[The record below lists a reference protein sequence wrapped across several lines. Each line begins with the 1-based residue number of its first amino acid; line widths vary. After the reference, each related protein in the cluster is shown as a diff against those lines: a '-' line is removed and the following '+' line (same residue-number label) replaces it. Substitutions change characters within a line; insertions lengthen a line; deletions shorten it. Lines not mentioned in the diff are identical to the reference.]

1 MITICFFFRN
11 FINHIQLYFR
21 SLQIEAPGFTPWFD
35 AWTKIYLQS
44 LPCVEHEFI
53 RHHLGCVFVVSSNT
67 KNDPM
72 EQIRN
77 LVIYNENSTFCV
89 LHSFYFVNSF
99 TYITGSITTQIP
111 TRAGKFKFVQQSVP
125 SIFQLQHIKILYIT
139 S

>member
-89 LHSFYFVNSF
+89 LHSYLFSKFF
-99 TYITGSITTQIP
+99 YITGSITTQIP
-111 TRAGKFKFVQQSVP
+111 TRTGKFKFVQ
-125 SIFQLQHIKILYIT
+125 
-139 S
+139 